1 MKKYVRIEGI
11 HCKHCIDTI
20 TKELLKNKNIK
31 KVSIKNN
38 IAIIDYENEL
48 SNPEI
53 ISTIN
58 NIDYFTKD
66 EYIYNTLDN
75 VDTKIKLKE
84 FVLIFISIILIGLS
98 LEKLFGYN
106 IFNVIPSIDTNIT
119 YGMLI
124 LTGLLTSIHCVSMC
138 GAINLITIVN
148 NNPNLKKKTLVNS
161 CLYNLGR
168 VISYTLLG
176 GLVGAIGS
184 VFKISST
191 ISGLIILI
199 AAFIMFLMSL
209 NMLGITNF
217 HLPRLSKLS
226 KSPKLSR
233 LTKPQAKN
241 NSNLKLKN
249 KTNNAFIVGLLNGF
263 MPCGPLQ
270 AMQVYALSTGSFL
283 KGALSMCLFS
293 LGTVPLM
300 LGVGIFYNLI
310 KGQGKIIINKIASV
324 LILILSLV
332 MLNRGLLALN
342 VDITKVFTSTS
353 TYQVAKTEDGIQ
365 VIEFDLSYNSYQD
378 IKVKKDIPVKII
390 INVSEKYLTGCNNE
404 IILPD
409 FNIAKKL
416 EVGKNIIEFTPS
428 QTGLF
433 TYTCWMQMLK
443 NNIEV
448 TD

>member
-148 NNPNLKKKTLVNS
+148 NNPN
-161 CLYNLGR
+161 
-168 VISYTLLG
+168 
-176 GLVGAIGS
+176 
-184 VFKISST
+184 
-191 ISGLIILI
+191 
-199 AAFIMFLMSL
+199 
-209 NMLGITNF
+209 
-217 HLPRLSKLS
+217 
-226 KSPKLSR
+226 
-233 LTKPQAKN
+233 
-241 NSNLKLKN
+241 
-249 KTNNAFIVGLLNGF
+249 
-263 MPCGPLQ
+263 
-270 AMQVYALSTGSFL
+270 
-283 KGALSMCLFS
+283 
-293 LGTVPLM
+293 
-300 LGVGIFYNLI
+300 
-310 KGQGKIIINKIASV
+310 
-324 LILILSLV
+324 
-332 MLNRGLLALN
+332 
-342 VDITKVFTSTS
+342 
-353 TYQVAKTEDGIQ
+353 
-365 VIEFDLSYNSYQD
+365 
-378 IKVKKDIPVKII
+378 
-390 INVSEKYLTGCNNE
+390 
-404 IILPD
+404 
-409 FNIAKKL
+409 
-416 EVGKNIIEFTPS
+416 
-428 QTGLF
+428 
-433 TYTCWMQMLK
+433 
-443 NNIEV
+443 
-448 TD
+448 